1 MAQTSKTELAGAALA
16 AYDRGY
22 TPIRLAPQGKRPG
35 GAGWEKTRYESRAD
49 AGEAFHEGDNLGVLL
64 GAPSHGLIDVDLD
77 DSTTLL
83 LADLFLANTTP
94 ACSGRASRS
103 RSHLWYHVLE
113 GMPERTQTWKH
124 PDGRMLVEV
133 RSTGG
138 QTVLPPSIHP
148 DGDRYLWHG
157 EPWGGSNGPSVIPGD
172 ELLVRVGLL
181 ALTSLLTMEW
191 PAEGS
196 RHQAFLALA
205 GALLSE
211 GFGDT
216 RRVSPVW
223 TKYLEAIF
231 RGIEVTTGD
240 RADRYRET
248 AETTI
253 RAIQGGKPVQ
263 GWPTLAEYLPP
274 KVVERA
280 RDFMFRVE
288 EADGHT
294 RLPAGTGSEFD
305 LSAYQDTPLPEGP
318 SDAPRAQED
327 AHDPQDDDLRERWDQ
342 EVKRRALARLMD
354 MEAAEA
360 AKDQLKRKR
369 AEEHMSENM
378 HLIAPVRTAAD
389 VVRDAAPQAP
399 RIRKIL
405 PWDSSMLLTA
415 QRKTGKTTMLA
426 NLAYAL
432 FTGEDFL
439 GNPDFEVR
447 ALEPGERVA
456 ILNYEVNGRTMAG
469 DLEARGVPMD
479 RVILINL
486 RGMLNPFRYERL
498 KLQLAQQLR
507 EQNVA
512 AVFVDTFGQ
521 AFVGDDQNSAASVSA
536 WLNEL
541 SVWTRGEVGAKDLI
555 LTAHAGWTGDRTRGS
570 SALEDW
576 PDSIVHLK
584 RKDADDLNSARMLR
598 ANGREDVDV
607 EWGEL
612 PYDPDTREVTYVRP
626 ESVSPA
632 DAAQA
637 RLDEMTAHED
647 AVRAVLTEQPEIRRE
662 PLVEAAR
669 AHKRGLRKRG
679 IESAVDRMVTCGEVL
694 VQTLAAKG
702 APKVHSL
709 NPDWSVADDSA
720 D

>member
-1 MAQTSKTELAGAALA
+1 MTQTSKTEVVAQAFA

-22 TPIRLAPQGKRPG
+22 TPIRLKPGGKRPG
-35 GAGWEKTRYESRAD
+35 GGGWEKTRYENRQAVD
-49 AGEAFHEGDNLGVLL
+49 AEFGEGDNLGVLL
-64 GAPSHGLIDVDLD
+64 GEPSHGLIDVDLD

-113 GMPERTQTWKH
+113 NMPPRTQTWKH

-138 QTVLPPSIHP
+138 QTVIPPSIHP

-157 EPWGGSNGPSVIPGD
+157 EPWGGINGPSIIEGD

-191 PAEGS
+191 PEEGS

-211 GFGDT
+211 GYGDT

-223 TKYLEAIF
+223 TKYLEAVF
-231 RGIEVTTGD
+231 RGITVTTGD

-253 RAIQGGKPVQ
+253 RAIQNGKPVQ

-274 KVVERA
+274 KVVDRA
-280 RDFMFRVE
+280 RDFMFRIE

-294 RLPAGTGSEFD
+294 RIPSQEVGDFD
-305 LSAYQDTPLPEGP
+305 LSDFQEEQAP
-318 SDAPRAQED
+318 SPAQAPDETSED
-327 AHDPQDDDLRERWDQ
+327 AQGIEERWEQ
-342 EVKRRALARLMD
+342 EVKRRALARLLD

-360 AKDQLKRKR
+360 AKEQLNRKK
-369 AEEHMSENM
+369 AEEHMTQNM

-389 VVRDAAPQAP
+389 VARDAAPQAP

-415 QRKTGKTTMLA
+415 QRKTGKTTLLA
-426 NLAYAL
+426 NLAHAL

-439 GNPDFEVR
+439 GNVEFEVR
-447 ALEPGERVA
+447 ALEPGERIA

-498 KLQLAQQLR
+498 KVQLAQQLR
-507 EQNVA
+507 EQNVSS
-512 AVFVDTFGQ
+512 VFVDTFGQ

-584 RKDADDLNSARMLR
+584 RKDADDLNSVRMLR

-612 PYDPDTREVTYVRP
+612 PYDADTREVTY
-626 ESVSPA
+626 ESQRVSPA

-637 RLDEMTAHED
+637 RLDEMNAHED
-647 AVRAVLTEQPEIRRE
+647 AIRTTLRAQAELRRD
-662 PLVEAAR
+662 PLVDASR
-669 AHKRGLRKRG
+669 TQGRGLKKRGVEEAL
-679 IESAVDRMVTCGEVL
+679 DRLVNCGEVL
-694 VQTLAAKG
+694 VETLAAKG
-702 APKVHSL
+702 APRVFSL
-709 NPDWSVADDSA
+709 NPDWAPDGNDAD
-720 D
+720 